1 LLLLAPALLIA
12 VLAKAP
18 TNDDM
23 LDHGDD
29 ERAKALLSHTARG
42 TLDPTKEESLNE
54 RLKNWTYLATDVI
67 PYRPL
72 GMGLGATSVGAWRYG
87 GGDEMD
93 LPPVDSYFISSVLTC
108 GIPTV
113 LLLIW
118 ILTKATAISW
128 RSYRG
133 AEPDSPEARLWRIT
147 ASIMPVLILNNMF
160 GNTFTLYSVAPF
172 GWLLV
177 GWISTY
183 GIAKVTETEQ
193 MKSGDRELI
202 VL

>member
-1 LLLLAPALLIA
+1 MLLAPALLIA

-42 TLDPTKEESLNE
+42 TLDPTKEDSFNE

-72 GMGLGATSVGAWRYG
+72 GMGLGATSVGAWRYSG
-87 GGDEMD
+87 TAEND
-93 LPPVDSYFISSVLTC
+93 LPPIDSYFISSILTC
-108 GIPTV
+108 GIPAV

-118 ILTKATAISW
+118 ILCKATSTSW
-128 RSYRG
+128 RSYRN
-133 AEPDSPEARLWRIT
+133 AEPGSPEARLWRI
-147 ASIMPVLILNNMF
+147 AGAIMPVLILNNMF

-177 GWISTY
+177 GWVSTW
-183 GIAKVTETEQ
+183 GVAKQSTEELEL
-193 MKSGDRELI
+193 GEREVI
-202 VL
+202 VI